1 MLKLVLLIII
11 SGTFWNLIREMRA
24 PDKCH
29 KCLSQDLL
37 FLDFTVTAGESR
49 ERSKEKGKMEFVVA
63 MPRDSGRWLET
74 PQHSFCGWEQ
84 DVKARS

>member
-11 SGTFWNLIREMRA
+11 SGTFWKLIREMRKSSS
-24 PDKCH
+24 PDMCH

-49 ERSKEKGKMEFVVA
+49 ERSREKGKMESVVA
-63 MPRDSGRWLET
+63 MPVDLERWLET
-74 PQHSFCGWEQ
+74 PRHSFCG
-84 DVKARS
+84 